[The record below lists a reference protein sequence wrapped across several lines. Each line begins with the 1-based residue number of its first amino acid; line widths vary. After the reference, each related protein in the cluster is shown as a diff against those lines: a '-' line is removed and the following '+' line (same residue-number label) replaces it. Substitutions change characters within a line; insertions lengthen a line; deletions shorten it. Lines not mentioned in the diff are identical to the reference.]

1 MSKHANRLIR
11 NSIAIIAVG
20 AIFSVTF
27 SAVPVY
33 TNRSEIPSKYKWNLK
48 DIYPGWDAWQK
59 GFSDVEAKM
68 DEFKA
73 LKGTLASG
81 PDQLLKV
88 FKLSDELQAL
98 ADKIYSYPGLMYDVD
113 TKNNEVLAKLQQVRI
128 LFAKF
133 GIATSW
139 LNPEIVSIPQTTMDK
154 WLKDTPALAPYKH
167 NIENLYRQQEHILN
181 AEEEKLLSYYS
192 QFDGTPPS
200 IYTQISTTDIVF
212 NHIVLSDGDTVMVT
226 EGKYDNI
233 LSTDR
238 SQDDRRKAFE
248 ALYGVYNGQINTYAA
263 IYNAVLQRD
272 WADAQA
278 RNYGSTLE
286 ASLDGDN
293 VPTDVFT
300 NLIATVKEHTE
311 PVKRYMRLRKEKLG
325 LTTYHPYDGLIPI
338 VKFDTT
344 YSYNDITNWVIAA
357 DKPLGPD
364 YEKKIKEAFKGGW
377 IDVYENPGKS
387 SGAFSADV
395 YGVHPYI
402 LLNYQGTLEDIF
414 TVAHETGHSI
424 HSLYADENQP
434 ISTAGYSILV
444 AEVASTLDEALL
456 LDYMLNRSKDPLERI
471 TLLQQAIDNILG
483 TFYTQVLFADFEWR
497 AHQLVEQGQPVTSDV
512 LAKLYLD
519 MNHEYYGD
527 AETVD
532 SLYGALFA
540 RISHFYY
547 APYYVYKYATSFAS
561 SSQFAKE
568 ITTGSEQSRKEAV
581 DRYLNLLKSGG
592 DDYPIELLKK
602 AGVDLT
608 TPGPVMAVIDR
619 LNMLVDQLET
629 ELKKVN

>member
-1 MSKHANRLIR
+1 MTRILT
-11 NSIAIIAVG
+11 AIIVIISLSSLAT
-20 AIFSVTF
+20 AK
-27 SAVPVY
+27 VPVY
-33 TNRSEIPSKYKWNLK
+33 NNREEIPSQYKWNLK
-48 DIYPGWDAWQK
+48 DIYPNWEAWQK
-59 GFSDVEAKM
+59 GFGDVEAKM
-68 DEFKA
+68 KEFEA
-73 LKGTLASG
+73 LKGTLANG

-88 FKLSDELQAL
+88 FKLSDELQVL
-98 ADKIYSYPGLMYDVD
+98 SDKVYSYPNLMYVVD
-113 TKNNEVLAKLQQVRI
+113 TKNNDVQAKVQQVRI

-133 GIATSW
+133 GISTSW
-139 LNPEIVSIPQTTMDK
+139 LNPEIVSIPKSTMDK
-154 WLKDTPALAPYKH
+154 WLKDTPDLAPYKH
-167 NIENLYRQQEHILN
+167 NIENLYRQQQHILD
-181 AEEEKLLSYYS
+181 ADGEKLLSYYG
-192 QFDGTPPS
+192 QFDGTPSS
-200 IYTQISTTDIVF
+200 IYTQISTSDIKF
-212 NHIVLSDGDTVMVT
+212 NDVVLSTGDTVNVT

-238 SQDDRRKAFE
+238 NQEDRQKAFE
-248 ALYGVYNGQINTYAA
+248 ALYGVYNEQIHTYAA

-278 RNYGSTLE
+278 RNYSSTLE

-300 NLIATVKEHTE
+300 NLITTVKAHTD
-311 PVKRYMRLRKEKLG
+311 PVKRYMRLRKDKLG
-325 LTTYHPYDGLIPI
+325 LKTYHPYDGLVPI

-344 YSYNDITNWVIAA
+344 YSYDDITKWVIAA
-357 DKPLGPD
+357 DKPLGKD
-364 YEKKIKEAFKGGW
+364 YEKKIAEAFKGGW

-387 SGAFSADV
+387 SGAFSTDV

-444 AEVASTLDEALL
+444 AEVASTLDEALM
-456 LDYMLNRSKDPLERI
+456 LDYMLKRSKDPLERI

-581 DRYLNLLKSGG
+581 DRYLTLLKSGG

-608 TPGPVMAVIDR
+608 TPQPVLAVIDR
-619 LNMLVDQLET
+619 LNTLVDELET
-629 ELKKVN
+629 ELNKLN